1 MYLFLCK
8 FNISFIIERKE
19 SDINL
24 LHRTDRFFL
33 KRDKHINEKRMNN
46 IKYM

>member
-8 FNISFIIERKE
+8 FNIPFIIERKE

-24 LHRTDRFFL
+24 LQRTDSFF
-33 KRDKHINEKRMNN
+33 KR
-46 IKYM
+46 KYTYK